1 MFRKSVII
9 KREKKRI
16 YRKIKKGR
24 KSREI
29 ERERCLKRW
38 KMKIERKKDFF
49 IKSANL
55 VNLGKCF
62 IRERKKI

>member
-29 ERERCLKRW
+29 EIEIEMPKKMENENREK
-38 KMKIERKKDFF
+38 ERLFH
-49 IKSANL
+49 
-55 VNLGKCF
+55 
-62 IRERKKI
+62 